1 MNKFEYKL
9 GNHKRNKR
17 LWIEG
22 KRLLNHNF
30 IKDKRYN
37 ISYDKNYVMI
47 EFKDNGTHK
56 INGTINRPIIDI
68 CNRKLGISFPS
79 CERVEVEFDI
89 DNLIVKGI

>member
-1 MNKFEYKL
+1 MSKFEYKL

-47 EFKDNGTHK
+47 EFKKKMVHTK
-56 INGTINRPIIDI
+56 
-68 CNRKLGISFPS
+68 
-79 CERVEVEFDI
+79 
-89 DNLIVKGI
+89 